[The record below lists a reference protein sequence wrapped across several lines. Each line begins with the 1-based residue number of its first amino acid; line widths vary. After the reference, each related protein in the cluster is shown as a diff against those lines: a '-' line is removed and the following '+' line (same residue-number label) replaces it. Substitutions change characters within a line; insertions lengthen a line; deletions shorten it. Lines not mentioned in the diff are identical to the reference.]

1 MKMQLSE
8 LTTERKWRAATGLN
22 EERFYKLLERFKV
35 AYEALYKKSI
45 EQKQEAEKHFDFGLS
60 NEEELLYFTLFSL
73 KSGLTYDLLGLVGS
87 MNASSAQKN
96 QAKGLKILARA
107 ALGEYMSTR
116 TIKTKEEFDNLF
128 GGIEKL
134 LIDATESPKQRPSN
148 NEEQKKY
155 YSGKKKS
162 YIKSHVDNHK
172 R

>member
-22 EERFYKLLERFKV
+22 EDRFYKLLERFKV

-45 EQKQEAEKHFDFGLS
+45 EQKQEAEKHFDFCIS

-73 KSGLTYDLLGLVGS
+73 KSGLTYDLLGLVGG

-96 QAKGLKILARA
+96 QAKGLKVLARA
-107 ALGEYMSTR
+107 LGEHMPTR

-128 GGIEKL
+128 GGIEEL
-134 LIDATESPKQRPSN
+134 LIDATENSKQRPSN

-155 YSGKKKS
+155 YSGKKKA
-162 YIKSHVDNHK
+162 IP
-172 R
+172 